1 MEELPQVPVDA
12 GEGGVAVAVG
22 CALEPEFD
30 AGAVTGAGVT
40 FTGVGVGAGVEIGA
54 GVGIVVGTTGG
65 SAVIF
70 KVNVVLCERLPDA
83 AFTVMG

>member
-1 MEELPQVPVDA
+1 M
-12 GEGGVAVAVG
+12 AVS
-22 CALEPEFD
+22 CALEPELD
-30 AGAVTGAGVT
+30 AGAAVTGAGVT
-40 FTGVGVGAGVEIGA
+40 ITGVGVGAGVEIGA